1 MNCEHCGTGL
11 DCPTCNANE
20 VARLGRKID
29 LLKTQAKR
37 TIFIY
42 IPITITVTLSLLGS
56 GAIKA
61 IWEIFINGGIPI
73 PVLSVTPSEPMKPY
87 VQERILANSGLT
99 KSFTVTN
106 VVEQVQLN
114 VDINYLGH
122 ESNSLRLFLLNEE
135 EFENYKRG
143 VPPEGLADSI
153 GIQNL
158 GYNGTLPQG
167 TYYILFLNPSDQDIT
182 ADIITNLKR
191 SAPDAYEYN

>member
-29 LLKTQAKR
+29 SLKTQAKR

-61 IWEIFINGGIPI
+61 IWEIFTNNGIPN
-73 PVLSVTPSEPMKPY
+73 PVLSIAPSAPLKP
-87 VQERILANSGLT
+87 VAQERISG
-99 KSFTVTN
+99 KSGMAKFFTITN
-106 VVEQVQLN
+106 AVEQVHLN
-114 VDINYLGH
+114 VDINYLGD
-122 ESNSLRLFLLNEE
+122 ENKSLRLFLLNEE
-135 EFENYKRG
+135 EFENYKKG
-143 VPPEGLADSI
+143 ISPEGLADSV

-167 TYYILFLNPSDQDIT
+167 NYYILFLNPTDQEIT
-182 ADIITNLKR
+182 ADIITNLRR
-191 SAPDAYEYN
+191 SIPDVYEQQ